1 MRSLPPD
8 HRYWSATTGARL
20 RLPPRR
26 FRLPPEPGVSTP
38 SPGVTLLLQRQ
49 LRRDLGDLANHRGTV
64 RRESAGLHPN
74 SDRDPFWRPRR
85 HRPVPSASMSDP
97 HKLVR
102 CRPSQPS
109 FGVGVP
115 TGRPRRRWLRHLR
128 CGRSNPASSG
138 KSLSRLLGQLLCG
151 GTTMTT
157 GLSQRTDITY
167 ARSPAHWERLRD
179 RDGHE
184 FALLTPGFRGAE
196 PAALPPMLDR
206 KQRSVGAVAN
216 APHQARGSAHP
227 RLPP

>member
-38 SPGVTLLLQRQ
+38 SPGVTVLLQRQ

-74 SDRDPFWRPRR
+74 SDKDPFWRPRR

-97 HKLVR
+97 HMLAR
-102 CRPSQPS
+102 RRPSQPS

-115 TGRPRRRWLRHLR
+115 IGEPHREWLRHLR
-128 CGRSNPASSG
+128 CEVQPGVISNPLRCARRV
-138 KSLSRLLGQLLCG
+138 SLSDVSLPLL
-151 GTTMTT
+151 
-157 GLSQRTDITY
+157 
-167 ARSPAHWERLRD
+167 
-179 RDGHE
+179 
-184 FALLTPGFRGAE
+184 
-196 PAALPPMLDR
+196 
-206 KQRSVGAVAN
+206 AVAPCHR
-216 APHQARGSAHP
+216 PHRG
-227 RLPP
+227 